1 MLLPFRSGVGARRRR
16 SAGVPAFLAVV
27 VVVAPALGLSACKR
41 GSSAA
46 HGPTRSVL
54 VRLVPASGELE
65 KILPAEVAKARAQQL
80 TPYVEIGA
88 EWCKP
93 CKQLEASM
101 NDARMKDAF
110 NGTYVIRLDV
120 DDWSSSL
127 STFDLEPTVIPAVFE
142 IDAHGKSTGRSIN
155 GNDWG
160 ATTPENVAPQLKAF
174 FAKK

>member
-1 MLLPFRSGVGARRRR
+1 MLFPIRSRVGAAMG
-16 SAGVPAFLAVV
+16 SAVL
-27 VVVAPALGLSACKR
+27 VAMLVACKR
-41 GSSAA
+41 DPSPAA
-46 HGPTRSVL
+46 SGPSGPQRSVFVQL
-54 VRLVPASGELE
+54 KPSAGELDT
-65 KILPAEVAKARAQQL
+65 ILPAEVAKANAQQL
-80 TPYVEIGA
+80 RPFVEIGA

-127 STFDLEPTVIPAVFE
+127 STFDLEPTVIPVVFE

-160 ATTPENVAPQLKAF
+160 ATTPENVAPQFKAF

>member
-1 MLLPFRSGVGARRRR
+1 MLFPIRSRVGAAMGAAVLVALVA
-16 SAGVPAFLAVV
+16 SA
-27 VVVAPALGLSACKR
+27 SACKR
-41 GSSAA
+41 DPSPAA
-46 HGPTRSVL
+46 SGPQRSVFVQL
-54 VRLVPASGELE
+54 KPSSGELDT
-65 KILPAEVAKARAQQL
+65 ILPAEVAKANAQQL
-80 TPYVEIGA
+80 RPFVEIGA

-93 CKQLEASM
+93 CKQLEAGM
-101 NDARMKDAF
+101 TDARMKDAF

-127 STFDLEPTVIPAVFE
+127 STFDLVPTVIPVVFE